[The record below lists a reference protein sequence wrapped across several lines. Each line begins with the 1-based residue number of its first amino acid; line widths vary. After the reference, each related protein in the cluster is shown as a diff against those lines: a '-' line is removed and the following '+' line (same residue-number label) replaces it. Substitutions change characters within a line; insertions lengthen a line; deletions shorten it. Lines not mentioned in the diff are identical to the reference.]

1 MMYFQIPHN
10 RVILVAHGEECH
22 DGNMRHKSSTEK
34 ARILVKHERS
44 GLSLQQFAMQHGIA
58 FSTLQLWAR
67 KAGIVAAHKNCAKLV
82 EVPRNG
88 PRNSDSE
95 LS

>member
-1 MMYFQIPHN
+1 
-10 RVILVAHGEECH
+10 
-22 DGNMRHKSSTEK
+22 
-34 ARILVKHERS
+34 
-44 GLSLQQFAMQHGIA
+44 LQQFAMQHGIA

-95 LS
+95 